1 MNDSDYEKMSEFSCG
16 VIELDDFFRYEM
28 KECVQR
34 HYLSAYCAFLNQNDI
49 IKERKVETLKDPQIG
64 FKF

>member
-1 MNDSDYEKMSEFSCG
+1 MWLCNNGCRYCYACHSGQQIIANIRQYDSKSPLLIG
-16 VIELDDFFRYEM
+16 N
-28 KECVQR
+28 
-34 HYLSAYCAFLNQNDI
+34 LNQNDI